1 MPIFCQIKAQQFFNC
16 FHFKHLISKQNEVL
30 CALKNGIFCVYYNQF
45 FCIFQILFISTTL
58 TVANG
63 IFHHQEE
70 EDPLASIEQDLA
82 QLQPAVPAAIP
93 VAIAKPPCLHHHL
106 RPQVVVQRVP
116 IPILVT
122 HRVPYPVVQKVPV
135 QVPVQKLVPQV
146 KKLELYQQTFNLLF
160 HL

>member
-1 MPIFCQIKAQQFFNC
+1 MCVKKMEF
-16 FHFKHLISKQNEVL
+16 
-30 CALKNGIFCVYYNQF
+30 FCVYYNQL
-45 FCIFQILFISTTL
+45 FCISQILLISTTL

-82 QLQPAVPAAIP
+82 HLQPAVPAAVP
-93 VAIAKPPCLHHHL
+93 VAHAKPPCLHHHV

-146 KKLELYQQTFNLLF
+146 KKLELYQLIFNLLF
-160 HL
+160 LLLNSLIQ